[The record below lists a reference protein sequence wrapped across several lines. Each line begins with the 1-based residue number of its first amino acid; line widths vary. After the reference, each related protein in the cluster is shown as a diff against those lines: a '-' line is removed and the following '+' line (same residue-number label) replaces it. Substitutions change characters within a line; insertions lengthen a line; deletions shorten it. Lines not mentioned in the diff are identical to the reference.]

1 MEDFKSRF
9 REEAVELINSLEEFI
24 LDAEKNPTDKTL
36 IDEIFRVLH
45 SLKGGGA
52 MFGYERISE
61 VTHNLENIFDEIRT
75 GNADLNND
83 IFNLLFSAIDHL
95 RNLLENDGN
104 ESEQLLEVH
113 QTLFFQIETE
123 FNNIVNKDS
132 LEDIAKSLNLENTE
146 DQSLSC
152 VYFIEF
158 IPDEEVL
165 NFGNNPLYLL
175 DELCDLGE
183 HIIFPIHEFIPDID
197 SIDLSKCYSKWRVLL
212 KTESSHADISDVFLF
227 VENQR
232 QTSWDEIAGDD
243 HSGKEIGGQRMAAG
257 QAAQDQLL
265 LCWQNTS

>member
-132 LEDIAKSLNLENTE
+132 LEDIAKSLNLE
-146 DQSLSC
+146 
-152 VYFIEF
+152 
-158 IPDEEVL
+158 
-165 NFGNNPLYLL
+165 
-175 DELCDLGE
+175 
-183 HIIFPIHEFIPDID
+183 
-197 SIDLSKCYSKWRVLL
+197 
-212 KTESSHADISDVFLF
+212 
-227 VENQR
+227 
-232 QTSWDEIAGDD
+232 
-243 HSGKEIGGQRMAAG
+243 IGRAHV
-257 QAAQDQLL
+257 
-265 LCWQNTS
+265 